1 MEDKKYPVPE
11 DGAFVY
17 GLFMEGARWCRSE
30 DIFLVDWSEIHFP
43 RLIFSCFKPEYMQTK
58 SNKWFFREIKE
69 IEESKPK
76 VLFDEMPR
84 IMLKPCKKEELP
96 TIQSYDCPGKFLN
109 V

>member
-17 GLFMEGARWCRSE
+17 GLFMEGARWCRWDTFSPE
-30 DIFLVDWSEIHFP
+30 GGFFLRV
-43 RLIFSCFKPEYMQTK
+43 FSTFISSPKIYE
-58 SNKWFFREIKE
+58 KWFFREIKE

-96 TIQSYDCPGKFLN
+96 TIQSYDCPGMYLN
-109 V
+109 VF

>member
-1 MEDKKYPVPE
+1 MGRLYMVCLWKEHV
-11 DGAFVY
+11 GA
-17 GLFMEGARWCRSE
+17 GE
-30 DIFLVDWSEIHFP
+30 IFLPEGE
-43 RLIFSCFKPEYMQTK
+43 IFSRRNLIIFFISSKDFNYADFNFT
-58 SNKWFFREIKE
+58 FREIKE

-96 TIQSYDCPGKFLN
+96 TIQSYDCPGMYLN

>member
-17 GLFMEGARWCRSE
+17 GLFMEGARWCRW
-30 DIFLVDWSEIHFP
+30 DFLLVQVKMCEI
-43 RLIFSCFKPEYMQTK
+43 L
-58 SNKWFFREIKE
+58 FFREIKE

-96 TIQSYDCPGKFLN
+96 TIQSYDCPGMYLN
-109 V
+109 VF